1 MAEKNWVRLS
11 SNRQTGSYE
20 AMVAKGEIPEPTWP
34 DLTFE
39 DILEIAF
46 GKTHI
51 IDSPDHPALRKL
63 WGME

>member
-1 MAEKNWVRLS
+1 
-11 SNRQTGSYE
+11 
-20 AMVAKGEIPEPTWP
+20 MVAKGEIPEPTWP

-51 IDSPDHPALRKL
+51 IDNRDHPALRKL

>member
-1 MAEKNWVRLS
+1 MKPF
-11 SNRQTGSYE
+11 
-20 AMVAKGEIPEPTWP
+20 VAQGEIPEPTWP